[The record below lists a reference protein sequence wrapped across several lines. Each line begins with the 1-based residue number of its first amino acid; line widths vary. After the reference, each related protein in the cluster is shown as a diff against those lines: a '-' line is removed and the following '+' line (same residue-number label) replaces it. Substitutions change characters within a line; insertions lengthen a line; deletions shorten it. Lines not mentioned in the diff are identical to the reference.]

1 MTIRKSGSKSGIK
14 PGIMSGAKLA
24 LTSIAVSL
32 FASSAALAAFPEKP
46 IKLVVGFRAG
56 GGTDALATALSKEM
70 EAVLGQPIVKQIRA
84 GAGGG
89 KAAASVK
96 TAAPDGYT
104 LLMAVTPTFAFNPA
118 FAPKKTPYTKDD
130 FDYIESLAKAQEGI
144 YTKADAPFKTWAEMI
159 AYAKKG
165 NALNYAA
172 VTPFDRLLTKYLS
185 KKEGITIKAV
195 PTKGGS
201 GAMKNVLGGHTEL
214 GFSGG
219 NHIKHLGKGTI
230 TLLASLR
237 SERLTQSPD
246 VPTMAELGYPLSF
259 EAHFLIAAPK
269 GVPAN
274 IKKTLVDAIR
284 KASKGP
290 AVRQILKKLPF
301 TEEQLGPESLTKLI
315 GEAFKRYS
323 DLVAANK

>member
-1 MTIRKSGSKSGIK
+1 M
-14 PGIMSGAKLA
+14 
-24 LTSIAVSL
+24 
-32 FASSAALAAFPEKP
+32 ASSAALAAFPEKP

-70 EAVLGQPIVKQIRA
+70 EGVLGQPVVKEIRA

-104 LLMAVTPTFAFNPA
+104 LVMAVTPTFAFNPA
-118 FAPKKTPYTKDD
+118 FAPTKTPYTKDD

-144 YTKADAPFKTWAEMI
+144 YTKADAPFKSWKEMI

-185 KKEGITIKAV
+185 KKEGVTIKAV

-237 SERLTQSPD
+237 SERLTNSPD
-246 VPTMAELGYPLSF
+246 VPTMIELGYPLSF
-259 EAHFLIAAPK
+259 EAHFLIAGPK
-269 GVPAN
+269 GMPADV
-274 IKKTLVDAIR
+274 KKTLVDAIR

-301 TEEQLGPESLTKLI
+301 AEEQLGPDALTKLI
-315 GEAFKRYS
+315 GDAFKRYS